1 MIRYMSFHKN
11 IIQLF
16 YFKKKMS
23 LDLMLFRNFILG
35 KKTQTRKS
43 VKIVHMNIVWRCCS
57 FIKDTNV

>member
-16 YFKKKMS
+16 IFKKKMS

-35 KKTQTRKS
+35 KKNSDKE
-43 VKIVHMNIVWRCCS
+43 VC
-57 FIKDTNV
+57 KDSAHEYCLEVLFVY